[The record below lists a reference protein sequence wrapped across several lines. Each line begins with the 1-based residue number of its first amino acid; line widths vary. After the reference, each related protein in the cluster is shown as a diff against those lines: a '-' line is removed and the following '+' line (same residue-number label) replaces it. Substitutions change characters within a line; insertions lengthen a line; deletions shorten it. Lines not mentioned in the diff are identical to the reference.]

1 MSELRINNITDRV
14 GSSGP
19 IIAGVSTVTSTSH
32 MVMPSGPTEM
42 RGGRGRGIIW
52 LNSAPST
59 KTLNKF
65 EIATKGDA
73 DDFGD
78 SNVSKT
84 LPGVCAS
91 TTRGIFSGG
100 QPGASP
106 YYVVDIEY
114 VTISSEGGGN
124 DSVSYTH
131 LTLPTKRIV

>member
-1 MSELRINNITDRV
+1 MSELRINNITDRA

-65 EIATKGDA
+65 EIATIGNA

-78 SNVSKT
+78 SNVSKSLGELMELHYLT
-84 LPGVCAS
+84 
-91 TTRGIFSGG
+91 F
-100 QPGASP
+100 
-106 YYVVDIEY
+106 YF
-114 VTISSEGGGN
+114 ISC
-124 DSVSYTH
+124 
-131 LTLPTKRIV
+131 